1 MVHCS
6 MTDPSKFSS
15 ITYNQV
21 IRPKAKQRPTKATQ
35 QLEVGTQNSD
45 SSFDK
50 ENVHT
55 STPVSQL
62 LLLFYDTNSGSLI
75 I

>member
-1 MVHCS
+1 MINCS

-15 ITYNQV
+15 ISYNQV

-50 ENVHT
+50 ENVHA
-55 STPVSQL
+55 STPVRTL
-62 LLLFYDTNSGSLI
+62 LLLFHNTNSGSLI